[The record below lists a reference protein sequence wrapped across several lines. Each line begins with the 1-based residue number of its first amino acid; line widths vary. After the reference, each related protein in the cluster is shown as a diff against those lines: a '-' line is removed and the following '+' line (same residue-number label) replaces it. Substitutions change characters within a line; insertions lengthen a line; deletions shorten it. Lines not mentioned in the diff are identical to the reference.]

1 MSLNKLSVRYYD
13 ILKDGYQ
20 MLVDKDN
27 VVFLET
33 NLTSDGSGLGT
44 SVGTITIPRKVAD
57 QFAYLLMNMI
67 EISEMKEG

>member
-13 ILKDGYQ
+13 SLKDGYQ

-44 SVGTITIPRKVAD
+44 SVRTTTIPRNIAD
-57 QFAYLLMNMI
+57 KFAYLLVNMDL
-67 EISEMKEG
+67 K